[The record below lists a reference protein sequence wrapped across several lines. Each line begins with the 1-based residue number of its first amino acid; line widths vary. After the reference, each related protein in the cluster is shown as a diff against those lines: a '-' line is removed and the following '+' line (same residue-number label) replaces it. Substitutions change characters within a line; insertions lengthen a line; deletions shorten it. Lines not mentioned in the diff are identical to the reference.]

1 MHHRRAAV
9 KSGSRPVFDPLR
21 LQAVTLDVMA
31 AGHAPASLLAARQ
44 QQRLARLVEVAYAD
58 SPLYRERLGKG
69 QLRQS
74 EWLRLPPV
82 SRGELME
89 RFSEWVTD
97 PELNLEELRAFTA
110 DPQRVGEPWLGKYMV
125 WESSGTSGKPGIF
138 VQDAQAMAVYDA
150 LEAVRHRAPGGPK
163 SMFGAFSPLDFLGL
177 RDRYALVTATGGHF
191 ASVGCFDRLRSINPW
206 IEANS
211 RSFSI
216 QQSADKLVQQLNDYA
231 PAVLATY
238 PSAAAL
244 LAEESEQGRLH
255 IRPRCIMTGGEALS
269 SATRARIS
277 KAFGATVR
285 SSYGTSE
292 FLPMA
297 WECAKGSLHL
307 NEDWVLLEPVD
318 ERYRPVPLGE
328 LSHSVLLTN
337 LANHV
342 QPLIRYD
349 LGDQVSIQKDSC
361 TCGSSLP
368 VIHVQGRSDDTMR
381 VPGHRPGQ
389 MVSLLPLAL
398 CTVIEEEC
406 GVFDFQLEQRAPGT
420 LVVRVPLE
428 GPQGLAAIERC
439 KSALKAF
446 AIAQGAK
453 PIRVIGELGCAVP
466 RGRSGKACRV
476 ALSDRA

>member
-1 MHHRRAAV
+1 MHHHRTVV
-9 KSGSRPVFDPLR
+9 KTRPRPVFDPLH

-31 AGHAPASLLAARQ
+31 GSHAPSSLMAVRQ

-58 SPLYRERLGKG
+58 SALYRERLGKSS
-69 QLRQS
+69 LRQS
-74 EWLRLPPV
+74 DWLRLAPV
-82 SRGELME
+82 SRAELMD

-97 PELNLEELRAFTA
+97 PELNLQELRAFTA

-125 WESSGTSGKPGIF
+125 WESSGTSGRPGIF
-138 VQDAQAMAVYDA
+138 VQDSQAMAVYDA
-150 LEAVRHRAPGGPK
+150 LEAVRHRPPGGRK
-163 SMFGAFSPLDFLGL
+163 SMFGAFAPLDFMGL
-177 RDRYALVTATGGHF
+177 QDRYALVTATGGHF
-191 ASVGCFDRLRSINPW
+191 ASVCCLDRLRSINPW
-206 IEANS
+206 IEANAC
-211 RSFSI
+211 SFSI

-231 PAVLATY
+231 PIVLATY

-244 LAEESEQGRLH
+244 LAEEAEQGRLQV
-255 IRPRCIMTGGEALS
+255 RPRCIMTGGEALS

-277 KAFGATVR
+277 KAFGAPVR
-285 SSYGTSE
+285 NSYGTSE

-349 LGDQVSIQKDSC
+349 LGDQVSIQKERC

-368 VIHVQGRSDDTMR
+368 VIQVQGRCDDTMR
-381 VPGHRPGQ
+381 VPGHQRGQ

-420 LVVRVPLE
+420 LVVRLNLE
-428 GPQGLAAIERC
+428 GPEGLAALERC
-439 KSALKAF
+439 KIALKAF
-446 AIAQGAK
+446 AISQGAK
-453 PIRVIGELGCAVP
+453 PIRVTGELGCAVP

-476 ALSDRA
+476 LLSDRA